1 VTSLLTLDTH
11 IDIPWPNNPA
21 TPEMSDPFQPSARQV
36 EFTKMTA
43 GGLGAGCFAAY
54 IPQGPRTAES
64 FAAARSRAL
73 AMLDAINGYA
83 GTHNGITARITTTAD
98 AIEQAAQDGALAII
112 PCVENGHAIGEDLG
126 TLAELYARGARY
138 MTLTH
143 NGHNALCDSSNP
155 RKDLQDEP
163 HLHGGLSPLG
173 RDAVAE
179 MNRLGMLVDISHV
192 SKQAALQAAQLSRTP
207 VIATHSCI
215 RALSDVPRNV
225 DDQVLDALRD
235 TGGVISITA
244 VPFFVKVGARVEQV
258 TVADYAAHI
267 DYAVNRIGLAHV
279 GIGADF
285 EGGGGV
291 TGWRSAAD
299 TPALTA
305 ELTRRGYGPAQL
317 AALWGGNFLR
327 LLRQAEAV
335 AAGGVLPVPA
345 AL

>member
-1 VTSLLTLDTH
+1 MAPVINPVTS
-11 IDIPWPNNPA
+11 
-21 TPEMSDPFQPSARQV
+21 S
-36 EFTKMTA
+36 
-43 GGLGAGCFAAY
+43 G
-54 IPQGPRTAES
+54 
-64 FAAARSRAL
+64 
-73 AMLDAINGYA
+73 LDAA
-83 GTHNGITARITTTAD
+83 MRLSATLRPRRITTTRSHT
-98 AIEQAAQDGALAII
+98 
-112 PCVENGHAIGEDLG
+112 VN
-126 TLAELYARGARY
+126 T
-138 MTLTH
+138 
-143 NGHNALCDSSNP
+143 S
-155 RKDLQDEP
+155 
-163 HLHGGLSPLG
+163 
-173 RDAVAE
+173 
-179 MNRLGMLVDISHV
+179 GMRWL
-192 SKQAALQAAQLSRTP
+192 
-207 VIATHSCI
+207 
-215 RALSDVPRNV
+215 
-225 DDQVLDALRD
+225 
-235 TGGVISITA
+235 ISITA